1 MKDPKDYLGDATLE
15 KMRQTKWYVLARFID
30 QLLYDGRT
38 ELRDP
43 KNTYSMGFRTSEK
56 AYVGEKVPTHVKIL
70 GLDGP
75 YINTEK
81 GLRELMHECE
91 RMAIKEVT

>member
-1 MKDPKDYLGDATLE
+1 MRPEEYLGNETLE
-15 KMRQTKWYVLARFID
+15 KMRQSKWYALARFID

-43 KNTYSMGFRTSEK
+43 KNTYSTCFRTSEK
-56 AYVGEKVPTHVKIL
+56 AYVGEKVPPHVKIL
-70 GLDGP
+70 GLEGS

>member
-1 MKDPKDYLGDATLE
+1 MRPDDYLGSATLAR
-15 KMRQTKWYVLARFID
+15 MRKTKWYVLARFID

-43 KNTYSMGFRTSEK
+43 SNKHSACFRTSER
-56 AYVGEKVPTHVKIL
+56 AYLGETGVPDGVKIL
-70 GLDGP
+70 GHEGS
-75 YINTEK
+75 YIKTEQ

>member
-1 MKDPKDYLGDATLE
+1 MRPDEYLGDATLT

-43 KNTYSMGFRTSEK
+43 KNEHSTCFRTSAK
-56 AYVGEKVPTHVKIL
+56 PYMGEKVPAHVKIL
-70 GLDGP
+70 GHEGS
-75 YINTEK
+75 YISAEK